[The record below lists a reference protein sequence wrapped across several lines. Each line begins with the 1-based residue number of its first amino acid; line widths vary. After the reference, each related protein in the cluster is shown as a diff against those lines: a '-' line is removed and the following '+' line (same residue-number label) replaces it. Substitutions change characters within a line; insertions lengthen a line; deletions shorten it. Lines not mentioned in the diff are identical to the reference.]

1 MDIRNLYNSKITTS
15 ANKYMFYII
24 IFILVM
30 IFMVAGSIF
39 YVLGIY
45 ALFLYCK
52 KNTVSIVLPEA
63 ILNKIGK

>member
-1 MDIRNLYNSKITTS
+1 
-15 ANKYMFYII
+15 MFYII